1 MKVQGWEK
9 SMKTKIILDFN
20 GDRLVTAY
28 YVRWFLYLISVI
40 ETRASFLNLMIAKN
54 LFFCPHFLDER

>member
-28 YVRWFLYLISVI
+28 YVR
-40 ETRASFLNLMIAKN
+40 
-54 LFFCPHFLDER
+54 